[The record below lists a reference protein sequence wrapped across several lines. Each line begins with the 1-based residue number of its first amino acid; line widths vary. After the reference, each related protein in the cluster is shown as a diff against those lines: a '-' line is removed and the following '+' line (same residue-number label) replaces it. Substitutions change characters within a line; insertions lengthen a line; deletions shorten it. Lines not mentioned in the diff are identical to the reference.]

1 MKTKDLKA
9 YLSGGDLRSIGSV
22 NELLPL
28 IKTQKDF
35 DELFVYLFS
44 EDRLIVMRAADAV
57 EKVTLIKPDYLQ
69 KHKSNILKLL
79 KTSKDKELKWHL
91 ALLTS
96 RIKYAPKELKEVFK
110 ILIRWAEEKTE
121 SKIVRVNSL
130 QSLYDL
136 SRENKELRK
145 DFKTL
150 IDKISKENI
159 PSINA
164 RLKKFKD

>member
-28 IKTQKDF
+28 IKTQNDF
-35 DELFVYLFS
+35 DELFVYMFS
-44 EDRLIVMRAADAV
+44 EDRLLVMRAADAV
-57 EKVTLIKPDYLQ
+57 EKITLTKPDYLD
-69 KHKSNILKLL
+69 KHKQNILKLL
-79 KTSKDKELKWHL
+79 GASKDKELKWHL
-91 ALLTS
+91 ALLAS
-96 RIKYAPKELKEVFK
+96 RIKYTAKEFVEVFK
-110 ILIRWAEEKTE
+110 VLTIWAEDKTE

-130 QSLYDL
+130 QSLYNL

-164 RLKKFKD
+164 RLKKFQI